1 MQNNSSLPLDGN
13 NGALRGN
20 CQEEE
25 LVNTTGGGHIDQT
38 NLDVWGGIPTN
49 NATVSPASLAWRG
62 EVHDDS
68 NNSHKEYA
76 VTVNGT
82 TVTRTWGRIES
93 YGRKA
98 MSQSIVDEYE
108 TPDQAM
114 VAGSS
119 IIRQKTRKGY
129 LEVEVLE

>member
-1 MQNNSSLPLDGN
+1 MYDDISTPLDGN
-13 NGALRGN
+13 KGALRGDCHN
-20 CQEEE
+20 EE
-25 LVNTTGGGHIDQT
+25 LANTTGGDQANET
-38 NLDVWGGIPTN
+38 NLAVWGGIPTN
-49 NATVSPASLAWRG
+49 NATVPPASLAWRG

-68 NNSHKEYA
+68 KNSHKFYA

-82 TVTRTWGRIES
+82 TVTRTWGRIEG

-98 MSQSIVDEYE
+98 TSRSTVDEYE

-114 VAGSS
+114 VIGSS